1 MSVRLVTGEGE
12 EMAVFNTARLRDVLV
27 RGNIAQDP
35 AATELVEELNS
46 QTEDALSAY
55 PTKDQVSLGFAQVLQ
70 AIAEADQRRAE
81 MEARLAEMA
90 AQQAHHINQSVGIVL
105 AGIGLAIGL
114 ILGFG

>member
-1 MSVRLVTGEGE
+1 
-12 EMAVFNTARLRDVLV
+12 MAVFNTARLRDVLV

-46 QTEDALSAY
+46 QTEDALSGYGTLDRMDLMEARI
-55 PTKDQVSLGFAQVLQ
+55 LL
-70 AIAEADQRRAE
+70 AIAEADKRRAE

-90 AQQAHHINQSVGIVL
+90 TQQARHIHQSVGIVL
-105 AGIGLAIGL
+105 AGIALAVGI